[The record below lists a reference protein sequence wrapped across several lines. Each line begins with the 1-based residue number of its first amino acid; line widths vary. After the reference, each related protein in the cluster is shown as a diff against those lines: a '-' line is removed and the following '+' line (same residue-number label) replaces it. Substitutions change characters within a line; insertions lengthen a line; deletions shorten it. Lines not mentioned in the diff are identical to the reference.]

1 MTATDIEPGNTP
13 LESNARSERKGKMVD
28 RLVYTVDEAAGL
40 LGVSRGVAYE
50 QVRSGIIPARRLG
63 KRWVV
68 PKRQFH
74 EWLEG
79 GDA

>member
-1 MTATDIEPGNTP
+1 MTE
-13 LESNARSERKGKMVD
+13 

-50 QVRSGIIPARRLG
+50 QVRTGAIPARRLG

-68 PKRQFH
+68 PKGQLH

-79 GDA
+79 GAA